1 MALKALLMR
10 NKINAKKKLLEE
22 LRKKDDDF
30 SKREKELETAIGEM
44 DESTSE
50 EDRKVVDDQVAEF
63 EEEKETHEK
72 EKKKLEEEIDGLE
85 QELTEIEKE
94 NNPVNDKG
102 QDTRKE
108 EKVDKMK
115 RRTIFFGMGIQERDA
130 FFADESVKH
139 FLERTREIAN
149 EKRTVK
155 GAELTIPD
163 IVLDLIRE
171 NITQYS
177 KLVGRV
183 RLRPVTGKARQN
195 VMGTVPEAVWTE
207 MCARLNELSLSF
219 SQTEVDG
226 YKVAGIIYICSATLE
241 DSDYNLAVEIISALG
256 QAIGIALDKAILYGV
271 GTKMPLG
278 IVTRLAQSSEPD
290 NYPANARPWEDLQGN
305 LITIDSGKTGLE
317 FFKEIVAAG
326 GKAKSKYAQGG
337 KFWAMNET
345 TLTKI
350 KIESMNFAASGA
362 IYAINDN
369 KMPVAGG
376 DIVVLSDD
384 VIADNN
390 IVAGYGELYL
400 LAERSGSQFARSDEY
415 LFADDMVAFKG
426 SARYDGTPVIAEG
439 FIAIGL
445 GSAPVKSVTFVGDTA
460 NDASL
465 QELTIGTETLSPSF
479 DSKKY
484 DYEITATGD
493 SGVVNA
499 VSSQNNAKIE
509 IEYNGKKVN
518 NGTEIKFIT
527 DAAGK
532 PLVITVK
539 NGLGE
544 SKYTVNI
551 KKAGA

>member
-102 QDTRKE
+102 QDSRKE

-115 RRTIFFGMGIQERDA
+115 RRTKFFGMSIQERDA

-305 LITIDSGKTGLE
+305 LITIDNGKTGLE

-445 GSAPVKSVTFVGDTA
+445 DSAPVKSVTFLGDTA

-509 IEYNGKKVN
+509 IKYNGKKVN